1 MSYKD
6 SGPAQGA
13 RDKAPQGG
21 GKPPKVALKARTL
34 TFTITIPT
42 FISICIG
49 FAFSIIIVFFLGI
62 ILGRGHM
69 PEERIPKLSKLMPPA
84 AVLAPARVTASDIPQ
99 PAPTPQNATTTA
111 ANGVAS
117 ATDSTRKSA
126 GVMTAQD
133 LGFRDSL
140 KDKPAVNSGSK
151 NTRKPADAAAKP
163 AATRKPAEKTDAKA
177 TESKTT
183 KPAVTAGTKNSAERF
198 DYQFQVAAY
207 KAKAQADA
215 FTAKLKAGGFSAK
228 TEKTTENGSIWYKN
242 IVSFRGTPDDVDSL
256 RAKLKAHKI
265 NTLIR
270 KSKVPV
276 K

>member
-1 MSYKD
+1 
-6 SGPAQGA
+6 
-13 RDKAPQGG
+13 
-21 GKPPKVALKARTL
+21 
-34 TFTITIPT
+34 
-42 FISICIG
+42 
-49 FAFSIIIVFFLGI
+49 
-62 ILGRGHM
+62 M

-99 PAPTPQNATTTA
+99 PAPTPQNATATA
-111 ANGVAS
+111 ADGSAS
-117 ATDSTRKSA
+117 ATDSTRKGA

-163 AATRKPAEKTDAKA
+163 AATRKPAEKTTAKA

-183 KPAVTAGTKNSAERF
+183 KPAVTADTKNSAERF